1 MRAWPTAA
9 VVVALGIVAVVM
21 LVLCELQIRHV
32 L

>member
-1 MRAWPTAA
+1 MDLAA
-9 VVVALGIVAVVM
+9 VVVGLGIVAVVM